1 MVNAG
6 VIPLHEMPNPYLTP
20 ETYIGMTQVRA
31 EELVH
36 PTVRYVWWKFF
47 AVVFTGSLV
56 SSIVIWWNAFSTGG
70 LYGGESVD
78 LSHFGNC
85 FFLALGAFL
94 GMIGAMLPGI
104 IFLSISDSS
113 RGTGFRTWIV
123 SLVVSAILSPL
134 CAVFMVALLSMTI
147 FFTIPDEW
155 FRALFDISDVIA
167 E

>member
-1 MVNAG
+1 MRV
-6 VIPLHEMPNPYLTP
+6 VVPLDEMPNPYLTP
-20 ETYIGMTQVRA
+20 DTHIGMTQVPA
-31 EELVH
+31 EELVYASA
-36 PTVRYVWWKFF
+36 RYVWCKFF

-56 SSIVIWWNAFSTGG
+56 SSFVIWWNAFSTGG

-78 LSHFGNC
+78 LSQFGNC

-113 RGTGFRTWIV
+113 RATGFRNWIV
-123 SLVVSAILSPL
+123 FLVVSAILSPL
-134 CAVFMVALLSMTI
+134 CAVFIVSLLSMTI

-155 FRALFDISDVIA
+155 SRALFDVSDVIA